1 MSEEVL
7 VPGLWMPAAVM
18 ALIAP
23 RERPV
28 HLVGHSL
35 GGVLIFDLLQNHREI
50 AARRVVLLGALPGEN
65 DSVAC
70 VEESRVEG
78 MAERAGHFA

>member
-28 HLVGHSL
+28 HLVG
-35 GGVLIFDLLQNHREI
+35 QNHREI